1 MPTLEWIGKEK
12 VINHHQEVSFRVL
25 DKKYTFN
32 ADESENMII
41 HGDNLFALKSLL
53 PQYEGRIDC
62 IYIDPP
68 YNTGNEKWVY
78 NDNVNDPRIRK
89 WLGEVVGTEGEDLS
103 RHDKWLCMMYPRL
116 RLLQKLMSKDGVIFI
131 SIGDAEQA
139 NLKLICNEIFGANNF
154 VTELIWEKK
163 KKGTFLSNTIT
174 NIKDYILVYCKDNN
188 YFQGL
193 IGEINTSTET
203 YPCINASNKRETR
216 FISKGIVSKYRQK
229 NFTLPAGTVISDTT
243 MSIVFHSDLIIEDG
257 ILKNDLTVEG
267 NWRYTQELMEQ
278 FAKRKEIYITQDLYF
293 RRIVSEPRYK
303 TLKDILPR
311 VGDED
316 SQSYDAAINYNNL
329 LESGWGSNEDADEEL
344 RIILGKQ
351 KLFDYPKP
359 VRLITKLLY
368 AFRNKN
374 SIILDSFAGSGT
386 TAHAVL
392 NMNKQ
397 DGGNRKFILVEM
409 MDYADTITAERAKRV
424 IKGYGDGD
432 KSVEGTGGDF
442 TYYELGEPLFK
453 DGKSLNEAVGEDEIR
468 KYVYYIETKKAIQE
482 NHMDNKYLLGANSD
496 TSYYLYYEKD
506 KTTTLNYEFLAT
518 VKTKA
523 SAYIIY
529 ADTCAL
535 PQEFMEKHG
544 ITFKKIPRD
553 ITKL

>member
-12 VINHHQEVSFRVL
+12 VINHHQEVPFRVL

-32 ADESENMII
+32 ADKSDNMII
-41 HGDNLFALKSLL
+41 HGDNMLALKSLL
-53 PQYEGRIDC
+53 PQYEGRVDC

-78 NDNVNDPRIRK
+78 NDNVNDPRIKK

-103 RHDKWLCMMYPRL
+103 RHDKWLCMMCPRL
-116 RLLQKLMSKDGVIFI
+116 RLLQKLLSKDGVIFI

-139 NLKLICNEIFGANNF
+139 NLKLLCNEIFGASNF
-154 VTELIWEKK
+154 ITELIWEKK

-174 NIKDYILVYCKDNN
+174 NIKDYILVYCKNN
-188 YFQGL
+188 NFFQGL

-216 FISKGIVSKYRQK
+216 FIPKGIVSKYRQK
-229 NFTLPAGTVISDTT
+229 NLTLPAGTVISDTT
-243 MSIVFHSDLIIEDG
+243 MSIVFHSDLIIENG

-267 NWRYTQELMEQ
+267 NWRYTQELIEQ
-278 FAKRKEIYITQDLYF
+278 FAQKKEIYITQDLYF
-293 RRIVSEPRYK
+293 RRIVNEPRYK

-311 VGDED
+311 VGDDD
-316 SQSYDAAINYNNL
+316 SQSYNAVINYNNL

-344 RIILGKQ
+344 RIIFGKQ

-368 AFRNKN
+368 AFRKKN

-386 TAHAVL
+386 TAHSVL

-397 DGGNRKFILVEM
+397 DGGNRKFILIEM

-424 IKGYGDGD
+424 IKGYGEGD
-432 KSVEGTGGDF
+432 NAVDGTGGDF

-453 DGKSLNEAVGEDEIR
+453 DSKNLNEAVGEEEIR
-468 KYVYYIETKKAIQE
+468 KYVFYMETKKAIQE
-482 NHMDNKYLLGANSD
+482 NQADNKYLLGTNNDSA
-496 TSYYLYYEKD
+496 YYFYYEKD
-506 KTTTLNYEFLAT
+506 KPTTLNYEFLSILN
-518 VKTKA
+518 TKA
-523 SAYIIY
+523 TSYIIY
-529 ADTCAL
+529 ADICTL
-535 PQEFMEKHG
+535 PKEFMEKHG